1 MATSTFL
8 QRGTTSVEF
17 GLVIV
22 FFLMFCF
29 GLIEYGR
36 MMFIWN
42 ALPEVARRAA
52 RAAAM
57 TDFTDPAALQA
68 VRAAALLGSSGTL
81 PMASNVGSG
90 NLRIEYLWQD
100 AAGNIAT
107 VPVMPGCPLANR
119 INCTR
124 DPHGASCIR
133 FVRVR
138 LCGNDGGSGCP
149 ALEYQPISPLVA
161 VPATLPPAS
170 VTVPAESLGFTP
182 GQPPCP

>member
-1 MATSTFL
+1 
-8 QRGTTSVEF
+8 
-17 GLVIV
+17 
-22 FFLMFCF
+22 MFCF

-68 VRAAALLGSSGTL
+68 VRTAALLGSGGTL

-138 LCGNDGGSGCP
+138 LCGNDGGAGCP
-149 ALEYQPISPLVA
+149 ALEYQPISPVVA